1 MHVKYIPPEV
11 YDSSYKVPRPAL
23 LFNTNMRMSNGVCLL
38 LLKAKSVA
46 DAVTSIANLKEA
58 QDDESDGI
66 QSELSALAEKVN
78 KVRKV

>member
-1 MHVKYIPPEV
+1 
-11 YDSSYKVPRPAL
+11 
-23 LFNTNMRMSNGVCLL
+23 MSNGVCLL